1 MLGFFFSPLDIPL
14 YIYVYCTYICRIKLV
29 TRFLAIL
36 HMSNK
41 TIYVS
46 DKDEP
51 LFERAKTIAG
61 EALSSVISLALKE
74 YVSRHEEKSKGFKEI
89 GVKVGSYKSERE
101 VKFVGTELGKWEGM
115 SDDKE
120 WWLEAKIFRTQKNNW
135 AVYLVNIAKASLL
148 TNPEEWEKSGDYLQN
163 TRRAD
168 LLVGSDPE
176 ELKVKLPSSL
186 YSTLLDL
193 SEKDSKPV
201 EYLDI

>member
-1 MLGFFFSPLDIPL
+1 
-14 YIYVYCTYICRIKLV
+14 
-29 TRFLAIL
+29 
-36 HMSNK
+36 MSNR

-46 DKDEP
+46 EKDEP

-89 GVKVGSYKSERE
+89 SVKVGSSKSERE
-101 VKFVGTELGKWEGM
+101 VKFVGTEIGKWEGF

-135 AVYLVNIAKASLL
+135 AVYLVNKAKASLL
-148 TNPEEWEKSGDYLQN
+148 TNPEEWEKSGDYLLN
-163 TRRAD
+163 TSRAD
-168 LLVGSDPE
+168 LLVGSSPE
-176 ELKVKLPSSL
+176 ELKDKLPASL
-186 YSTLLDL
+186 FSTLLDL